1 MMRLKNFINKEAYGG
16 LLLIF
21 ISELAFKVEEH
32 KQIEKVGVITTLFIS
47 ATIGMIWLRRR
58 SKKL

>member
-21 ISELAFKVEEH
+21 ISELAFKVED
-32 KQIEKVGVITTLFIS
+32 IS
-47 ATIGMIWLRRR
+47 KLR
-58 SKKL
+58 KLVL